1 MLSTIFEQPLYIW
14 EGYKNVNVNFF
25 TKIGFK
31 SVGNATNNNKLEKW
45 NSKYIIG
52 INNTQKTY
60 KIPDSYLKITLPID
74 PNTHNA
80 IFIQT
85 TTKIDKWSSI
95 NMCICD
101 PNNNLPNVKIQT
113 RTNNNNG
120 PSESAINSSYGN
132 SSFLGPFNEIAHIGN
147 NIGSFEWLQ
156 FCIPKQFIDK
166 YKNDKNEITITINN
180 GINPNGNILYISGIA
195 SCPNPYGVCTLSAI
209 DLGWATNNGST
220 VIWQG
225 EAFSEFESETI
236 TDIRIPIASLDK
248 AVYIVH
254 IDHGDSSYGSNPRI
268 YVPNYSNNKYW
279 YLSPVNIGRLGMIIK
294 GRTQFREA
302 RGIYLS
308 ADIVKKAAIVEPE
321 TGALQIT
328 IRINT
333 KNIINVFRTRGWYS
347 EQVEALSILPFQQ
360 IINIPDGL
368 IEEVTEEVVEE
379 EPVGTKVGTV
389 VTNIGL
395 KDGTVVTNI
404 GTKDGTV
411 VTNNGSN
418 NGTNII
424 IQSDKNSVTNADNQ
438 NTINKLTADLAE
450 ANNTYNNAEK
460 ILNEIKLYNDTN
472 KVTEENINNQK
483 NAQTQFD
490 NAKILKDKLNEELN
504 RATAVNQANNP
515 VNQAT
520 ATNTDNQAT
529 ANNSDNQVT
538 ATNLAAEKT
547 ANNPDNQATATNLAA
562 EKTAS

>member
-1 MLSTIFEQPLYIW
+1 M
-14 EGYKNVNVNFF
+14 
-25 TKIGFK
+25 
-31 SVGNATNNNKLEKW
+31 
-45 NSKYIIG
+45 
-52 INNTQKTY
+52 
-60 KIPDSYLKITLPID
+60 
-74 PNTHNA
+74 H
-80 IFIQT
+80 
-85 TTKIDKWSSI
+85 
-95 NMCICD
+95 
-101 PNNNLPNVKIQT
+101 
-113 RTNNNNG
+113 
-120 PSESAINSSYGN
+120 
-132 SSFLGPFNEIAHIGN
+132 
-147 NIGSFEWLQ
+147 